1 MNRTRARIQVAGPPH
16 QRRHPL
22 EEGGVRIT
30 TFVPL
35 RFKKRDLRRVVVGP
49 DGIAEPVALTT
60 SSPAIPPCHDAALI
74 KALGRGH
81 YWQHLLDTGA
91 VADTAEIA
99 AREGLHK
106 VTVNDAV
113 RFALLAPDIVQAAL
127 DGRLPRSLSLET
139 LQRASVALDWVRQR
153 RWMES
158 VG

>member
-1 MNRTRARIQVAGPPH
+1 MNRTRARIQVAGAPY

-22 EEGGVRIT
+22 EAGGVRIT

-35 RFKKRDLRRVVVGP
+35 RFKKRGLRRVVVGP
-49 DGIAEPVALTT
+49 EGIAEPVAVTT
-60 SSPAIPPCHDAALI
+60 SAPAIPPCHDPALI

-81 YWQHLLDTGA
+81 YWQRLLDTGA
-91 VADTAEIA
+91 VADTTEIA

-113 RFALLAPDIVQAAL
+113 RFALLAPDIVQAVL
-127 DGRLPRSLSLET
+127 DGTLLPPLLLEV
-139 LQRASVALDWVRQR
+139 LQRESIALDWARQR
-153 RWMES
+153 RWVES